1 LQYITLRRRSG
12 RQSPTPI
19 VGTGDFPALPLR

>member
-1 LQYITLRRRSG
+1 MTLRRRSG
-12 RQSPTPI
+12 RQSLTPI